1 MGFLILWQVF
11 EGIFRG
17 LIRWKLFDSETT
29 DAIMGFFPLQAMFNL
44 IKEPFSRLGAV
55 QSVVNQMGEEL
66 SQDYAIH
73 WYEILI
79 VLVWTSIFIY
89 GSYAILKKRD
99 L

>member
-1 MGFLILWQVF
+1 
-11 EGIFRG
+11 
-17 LIRWKLFDSETT
+17 
-29 DAIMGFFPLQAMFNL
+29 MGFFPLQSMFNL

-55 QSVVNQMGEEL
+55 QSVANQMGEKL
-66 SQDYAIH
+66 SLNYGVH

-79 VLVWTSIFIY
+79 VIAWTTIFIY

>member
-1 MGFLILWQVF
+1 
-11 EGIFRG
+11 
-17 LIRWKLFDSETT
+17 
-29 DAIMGFFPLQAMFNL
+29 MGFFPLQAMFNL